1 MILSEYCVI
10 WLFPNVSW
18 LRAKEDWIR
27 SGHQIDVKHMPV
39 KIVQERQGKGHLSS
53 ALQY

>member
-1 MILSEYCVI
+1 MIFIRVLCNLT
-10 WLFPNVSW
+10 LFTCPW

-27 SGHQIDVKHMPV
+27 SGHRVDVKHMPV

-53 ALQY
+53 ALQ